1 MHMRITFLTIVA
13 AMLIVAGC
21 NFGSSNEVRGPMA
34 PGPVERDVEP
44 LETPIEQAP
53 VVTDADDTEV
63 DTDDKPAPG
72 VRTLGQPDEP
82 RTPRHRDTQSD
93 RPAGRDTVVTP
104 APPPTPP
111 APATRQYVIRPK
123 DTLWSLAKHFLG
135 DGKRWREIMLA
146 NPGLDPNK
154 LRVGQTITIPPK

>member
-1 MHMRITFLTIVA
+1 MRITFLTSVA

-44 LETPIEQAP
+44 LEAPIEQDP
-53 VVTDADDTEV
+53 VVTDAE
-63 DTDDKPAPG
+63 DTDDEPAPR

-82 RTPRHRDTQSD
+82 RTPRHRDT
-93 RPAGRDTVVTP
+93 PVVTP
-104 APPPTPP
+104 APSPTPP
-111 APATRQYVIRPK
+111 APATIQYVIQPK

-146 NPGLDPNK
+146 NPGLVPKK
-154 LRVGQTITIPPK
+154 LKVGQTITIPPK

>member
-1 MHMRITFLTIVA
+1 MHMRITLLTSVA

-63 DTDDKPAPG
+63 DTDDEPAPR

-82 RTPRHRDTQSD
+82 RTPRHRDT
-93 RPAGRDTVVTP
+93 PVVIP

-111 APATRQYVIRPK
+111 APATIQYVIQPK
-123 DTLWSLAKHFLG
+123 DTLWSLSKHFLG

>member
-21 NFGSSNEVRGPMA
+21 NFNSPNEVRGPMA
-34 PGPVERDVEP
+34 PGPVERDLEP
-44 LETPIEQAP
+44 YEAPIEQEP
-53 VVTDADDTEV
+53 VIADADDTEV
-63 DTDDKPAPG
+63 EPAPR

-82 RTPRHRDTQSD
+82 PTPPARGTGRD
-93 RPAGRDTVVTP
+93 RPTGRDTPVVVTP
-104 APPPTPP
+104 APRPTPP
-111 APATRQYVIRPK
+111 AIATVQYVIQPK

-146 NPGLDPNK
+146 NPGLVPNK
-154 LRVGQTITIPPK
+154 LKVGQTITIPPK